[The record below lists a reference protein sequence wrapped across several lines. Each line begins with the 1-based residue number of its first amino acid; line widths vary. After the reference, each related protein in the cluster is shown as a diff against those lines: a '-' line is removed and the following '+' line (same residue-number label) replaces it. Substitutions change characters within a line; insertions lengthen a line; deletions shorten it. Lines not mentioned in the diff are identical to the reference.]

1 MLTRYSKI
9 LKEKFNTLYRAQE
22 KTMDS
27 AAQPS
32 MDPNSSPDVSTFPS
46 NGNTLVAAQPEA
58 AELAVI
64 LASLQTVRDGDF
76 SVRLPV
82 AWVGLPGKIADTFN
96 EIVSANEQMAK
107 ELKRV
112 GQAIGKEGKTRERA
126 RFHQLRGSWGEMEVS
141 VNTLAEDLLRPTTE
155 VTRAIAAVA
164 QGNLTQ
170 TVRLDVDGRPLEGE
184 FLRSAN
190 IVNTMIQQL
199 GVFTAEVTRVAREV
213 GTDGKLG
220 GQALVPGV
228 AGTWKDLTDSVNSM
242 ASNLTGQVRNIAEV
256 ATAVASG
263 DLSRKITVDVRG
275 EILQLK
281 EAINT
286 MVDQLRSFASEVTRV
301 AREVGTDGKLGGQAV
316 VPGVAGTWKDLTDS
330 VNAMAGN
337 LTAQVRNIAEV
348 TTAVARGDLSRKI
361 TVDVKGEI
369 LELKDTINTMV
380 DQLNAFAGEVTRV
393 AREVGTEGKLGGQAQ
408 VPGVGGTWKDLTDNV
423 NFMASNLTG
432 QVRNIAEVATAIAN
446 GDLSRKITVDVRGE
460 ILQLKET
467 LNTMVDQ
474 LNRFAGEVTRVAREV
489 GTEGRLGGQANV
501 PGVAGTWK
509 DLTDSVNSMAGNLT
523 GQVRNIAEVTTAVAR
538 GDLSRKITVD
548 VKGEILE
555 LKNTINTMVDQLNA
569 FAGEVTRVAREVGT
583 EGKLGGQAEV
593 PGVAGTWKDLT
604 DNVNFMA
611 GNLTAQVRNI
621 AEVATAVARGDLSRK
636 ITVDVRGEILELK
649 DTINTMVD
657 QLRSFASEVTR
668 VAREVGTDGKLGG
681 QAQVPG
687 VAGTWKDLTDSV
699 NSMASNL
706 TGQVRNIAEVATA
719 IASGDL
725 SKKITV
731 NVSGE
736 ILLLKETINTM
747 VDQLNAFAGEVTRV
761 AREVGTEGR
770 LGGQANVPG
779 VAGTWKDLTDSVN
792 SMAGNLT
799 GQVRN
804 IAEVTTAVARGDLSR
819 KITVD
824 VKGEI
829 LELKNT
835 INTMVDQLNAFAGEV
850 TRVAREVGTDGKL
863 GGQAQVPGVAGTWK
877 DLTDNVNFMA
887 SNLTGQ
893 VRNIAEV
900 ATAIANGDLS
910 KKITVDVRGEIL
922 QLKETLNTMVEQLRS
937 FAAEVTRVAR
947 EVGSEGR
954 LGGQA
959 NVPGVAGTWKDLTD
973 SVNAMAGNLTGQVRN
988 IAEVTTAVARG
999 DLSRKITVDVKGE
1012 ILELKNTIN
1021 TMVDQLNAFA
1031 GEVTRVAREVGTEGR
1046 LGGQANV
1053 PGVAGTWKDLT
1064 DNVNFMASNLTGQ
1077 VRNIAEVATA
1087 IANGDLS
1094 KKITVDVRG
1103 EILQLKETL
1112 NTMVEQLRSFAAE
1125 VTRVAREVGSE
1136 GRLGGQANVPGVG
1149 GTWKDLTDSVNAMAG
1164 NLTAQVRN
1172 IAEVT
1177 TAVARGDLSRKIT
1190 VDVKG
1195 EILELKNT
1203 INTMVDQLN
1212 AFAAEVTRVAR
1223 EVGTEGK
1230 LGGQAQVAGVAG
1242 TWKDLTDNVNV
1253 MAANLTEQ
1261 VRGIVK
1267 VVTAVA
1273 NGELTQKLTVNA
1285 KGEVAALAETINN
1298 MTDTLATFADQVTT
1312 VAREVGVEGRLGGQA
1327 NVPGAA
1333 GTWKDLTGNVNL
1345 LADNLTNQVRAIAEV
1360 ATAVTKGDL
1369 TRSIQVEA
1377 SGEVAELKDNINT
1390 MIDNLRLTTDRN
1402 TEQDWLKTNLARFTG
1417 MLQGQRDLTTVG
1429 RMLLSELAP
1438 LVNAQQGVIYQTESE
1453 DSGSMVLLSAFAN
1466 SDDGYLKQ
1474 INIGEGL
1481 VGQCA
1486 AEKRRTLI
1494 TELPEHTVP
1503 IRSGLFEAIPR
1514 NVIVLPVL
1522 FEDRVKA
1529 VIELA
1534 SLSAFTASHLA
1545 FLEQL
1550 TASIGIVL
1558 NSIEATM
1565 QTEGLLKQSQQLA
1578 IELQTQQKELQQTN
1592 EQLAQKAQQLAEQNA
1607 EVERKNQEIEQAR
1620 RALEEKAKELALT
1633 SKYKSE
1639 FLANMSHELRTPLNS
1654 ILVLGQQLTDNPDG
1668 NLTSKQVEFARTIH
1682 GAGTDLLN
1690 LISDILDLSKIE
1702 SGTVSVEAEE
1712 VFFSNL
1718 LEMVGRPFSHEA
1730 ENRKLVFEVQTD
1742 TRLAR
1747 SLVTDSKRLQQVL
1760 KNLLSNAFKFTEQ
1773 GGVRLAVT
1781 AATTGW
1787 SEDHP
1792 ILSGAASVVAF
1803 EVSDTG
1809 IGIPLDK
1816 QRIIF
1821 EAFQQADAG
1830 TSRKYGGTG
1839 LGLAISRELAS
1850 LLGGEIQLRSAP
1862 GKGSTFTLYLP
1873 QTYVGPSPSALGVT
1887 DRSAAPTMATLS
1899 LPSVSAAVEHH
1910 VEQIEDDRNDIQP
1923 GDAVL
1928 LIVEDDPHYAR
1939 VLCDLSRDKGFKVL
1953 VALRG
1958 SDALAL
1964 AREFRPTAV
1973 SLDVFLPDMLGW
1985 TILNHLKQDPSTRH
1999 IPIQMLTMD
2008 EDWHHGL
2015 SRGAFAFVTKP
2026 TTPEGLE
2033 AALSR
2038 IKEYTAPRRKRL
2050 LVIEDNPAEQL
2061 SIRELLGY
2069 DDIDV
2074 SVVSTGAEA
2083 LATVNKE
2090 SYDCLVLDLRLP
2102 DMTGFEVLERLRDTP
2117 SLSDLPVVVF
2127 TGKDLTPEEDARL
2140 HTLARSVV
2148 VKDVES
2154 PERLLDETAL
2164 FLHRVVTDLPP
2175 EKQRM
2180 LDRLHRSDEALVGK
2194 KVLVVD
2200 DDVRNIFALS
2210 SVLERRGMSVLTA
2223 GTGREAIKT
2232 IESTPDLA
2240 IVLMDIMMPEMD
2252 GYETMQVIRQDPSF
2266 RRLPIIALTAKAM
2279 KGDREK
2285 CLEAG
2290 ASEYLAK
2297 PVNTEQLL
2305 SALRMWLH
2313 R

>member
-1 MLTRYSKI
+1 MATNATVTSRQS
-9 LKEKFNTLYRAQE
+9 ERA
-22 KTMDS
+22 
-27 AAQPS
+27 
-32 MDPNSSPDVSTFPS
+32 NSSKKGQGGKPPKV
-46 NGNTLVAAQPEA
+46 QPA
-58 AELAVI
+58 SHSDNNLALI
-64 LASLQTVRDGDF
+64 LASLQTMRDGDF

-82 AWVGLPGKIADTFN
+82 AWVGVEGKIADIFN
-96 EIVSANEQMAK
+96 DIVAANEQMAA
-107 ELKRV
+107 ELNRV
-112 GQAIGKEGKTRERA
+112 GLAVGKEGKTRERT
-126 RFHQLRGSWGEMEVS
+126 RFQQSRGSWGAMEGS
-141 VNTLAEDLLRPTTE
+141 VNTLVEDLLRPTTE
-155 VTRAIAAVA
+155 ITRAIAAVA
-164 QGNLTQ
+164 QGNLAQ
-170 TVRLDVDGRPLEGE
+170 TVRLDVNGRPLEGE
-184 FLRSAN
+184 FLRSAK

-199 GVFTAEVTRVAREV
+199 SVFTAEVTRVAREV

-220 GQALVPGV
+220 GQAQVPGV

-408 VPGVGGTWKDLTDNV
+408 VLGVGGTWKDLTENV

-583 EGKLGGQAEV
+583 EGKLGGQAQV
-593 PGVAGTWKDLT
+593 SGVAGTWKDLT
-604 DNVNFMA
+604 DSVNFMA

-649 DTINTMVD
+649 DTLNTMVD
-657 QLRSFASEVTR
+657 QLRSFAGEVTR

-687 VAGTWKDLTDSV
+687 VAGTWKDLTDNV
-699 NSMASNL
+699 NFMAGNL
-706 TGQVRNIAEVATA
+706 TAQVRNIAEVATA

-736 ILLLKETINTM
+736 ILLLKDTINTM

-835 INTMVDQLNAFAGEV
+835 INTMVDQLNAFA
-850 TRVAREVGTDGKL
+850 
-863 GGQAQVPGVAGTWK
+863 
-877 DLTDNVNFMA
+877 
-887 SNLTGQ
+887 
-893 VRNIAEV
+893 
-900 ATAIANGDLS
+900 
-910 KKITVDVRGEIL
+910 
-922 QLKETLNTMVEQLRS
+922 
-937 FAAEVTRVAR
+937 
-947 EVGSEGR
+947 
-954 LGGQA
+954 
-959 NVPGVAGTWKDLTD
+959 
-973 SVNAMAGNLTGQVRN
+973 
-988 IAEVTTAVARG
+988 
-999 DLSRKITVDVKGE
+999 
-1012 ILELKNTIN
+1012 
-1021 TMVDQLNAFA
+1021 
-1031 GEVTRVAREVGTEGR
+1031 
-1046 LGGQANV
+1046 
-1053 PGVAGTWKDLT
+1053 
-1064 DNVNFMASNLTGQ
+1064 
-1077 VRNIAEVATA
+1077 
-1087 IANGDLS
+1087 
-1094 KKITVDVRG
+1094 
-1103 EILQLKETL
+1103 
-1112 NTMVEQLRSFAAE
+1112 
-1125 VTRVAREVGSE
+1125 
-1136 GRLGGQANVPGVG
+1136 
-1149 GTWKDLTDSVNAMAG
+1149 
-1164 NLTAQVRN
+1164 
-1172 IAEVT
+1172 
-1177 TAVARGDLSRKIT
+1177 
-1190 VDVKG
+1190 
-1195 EILELKNT
+1195 
-1203 INTMVDQLN
+1203 
-1212 AFAAEVTRVAR
+1212 AEVTRVAR

-1230 LGGQAQVAGVAG
+1230 LGGQAQVPDVAG

-1253 MAANLTEQ
+1253 MAVNLTEQ

-1298 MTDTLATFADQVTT
+1298 MTNTLATFADQVTT

-1369 TRSIQVEA
+1369 TRSIQVDA

-1417 MLQGQRDLTTVG
+1417 MLQGQRELTTVG
-1429 RMLLSELAP
+1429 RLLLSELAP
-1438 LVNAQQGVIYQTESE
+1438 LVNAQQGVLYQMES
-1453 DSGSMVLLSAFAN
+1453 DKTGSMILLSSFAD
-1466 SDDGYLKQ
+1466 STEGHEETVKV
-1474 INIGEGL
+1474 GEGL

-1486 AEKRRTLI
+1486 LEKRRMLI
-1494 TELPEHTVP
+1494 SDLPADTIPV
-1503 IRSGLFEAIPR
+1503 RSGLFSAVPK
-1514 NVIVLPVL
+1514 NVIVLPIL

-1534 SLSAFTASHLA
+1534 SLNVFTTSHLA

-1550 TASIGIVL
+1550 TSSIGIVL

-1578 IELQTQQKELQQTN
+1578 VELQTQQKELQQTN
-1592 EQLAQKAQQLAEQNA
+1592 EQLAQKAKQLAEQNA

-1620 RALEEKAKELALT
+1620 GALEEKAKELALT

-1654 ILVLGQQLTDNPDG
+1654 ILVLGQQLADNPDT
-1668 NLTSKQVEFARTIH
+1668 NLTPKQVEFARTIH

-1712 VFFSNL
+1712 VFFGSL
-1718 LEMVGRPFSHEA
+1718 IEMVARPFRHEA
-1730 ENRKLVFEVQTD
+1730 ENRKLAFEVDTD
-1742 TRLAR
+1742 AQLAR

-1773 GGVRLAVT
+1773 GGVRLSVSAVSSGWT
-1781 AATTGW
+1781 AGHA
-1787 SEDHP
+1787 
-1792 ILSGAASVVAF
+1792 ILSGVASVIAF
-1803 EVSDTG
+1803 EVSDSG
-1809 IGIPLDK
+1809 IGIPADK

-1850 LLGGEIQLRSAP
+1850 LLGGEIQLRSTP

-1873 QTYVGPSPSALGVT
+1873 QTYVGPSTPVGN
-1887 DRSAAPTMATLS
+1887 AAS
-1899 LPSVSAAVEHH
+1899 LPHGPRHELPASAITVMEDP
-1910 VEQIEDDRNDIQP
+1910 IETIRDDRNNIQP

-1928 LIVEDDPHYAR
+1928 LIVEDDVHYAR
-1939 VLCDLSRDKGFKVL
+1939 ILCDLSREKGFKVL
-1953 VALRG
+1953 AALRG
-1958 SDALAL
+1958 AEALAL
-1964 AREFRPTAV
+1964 AREFHPSAV
-1973 SLDVFLPDMLGW
+1973 SLDVLLPDMLGW
-1985 TILNHLKQDPSTRH
+1985 TVLNHLKQDPATRH
-1999 IPIQMLTMD
+1999 IPVQMLTMD

-2015 SRGAFAFVTKP
+2015 SHGAFSFITKP
-2026 TTPEGLE
+2026 TTSEGLS
-2033 AALSR
+2033 AAITR
-2038 IKEYTAPRRKRL
+2038 IREYSSPRRKRL
-2050 LVIEDNPAEQL
+2050 LVVEDDPAQQM
-2061 SIRELLGY
+2061 SIQALLGH

-2074 SVVSTGAEA
+2074 TVVANGSDA
-2083 LATVNKE
+2083 LTVVGNE
-2090 SYDCLVLDLRLP
+2090 QFDCVVLDLRLP
-2102 DMTGFEVLERLRDTP
+2102 DMTGFELLEQ
-2117 SLSDLPVVVF
+2117 LSQTKSGSELPVVVF
-2127 TGKDLTPEEDARL
+2127 TGKDLSPEEDARL
-2140 HTLARSVV
+2140 HMLARSVI

-2164 FLHRVVTDLPP
+2164 FLHRVVSDLPE
-2175 EKQRM
+2175 EKRNM
-2180 LDRLHRSDEALVGK
+2180 LDRLHRSDEALMGK
-2194 KVLVVD
+2194 KVLIVD

-2223 GTGREAIKT
+2223 GTGREAIAT
-2232 IESTPDLA
+2232 VESTGDLSM
-2240 IVLMDIMMPEMD
+2240 VLMDIMMPEMD
-2252 GYETMQVIRQDPSF
+2252 GYETMQVIRQNPQF

-2305 SALRMWLH
+2305 SACRMWLH

>member
-1 MLTRYSKI
+1 
-9 LKEKFNTLYRAQE
+9 LKKSEQPTVTISPKSDESRA
-22 KTMDS
+22 KT
-27 AAQPS
+27 
-32 MDPNSSPDVSTFPS
+32 
-46 NGNTLVAAQPEA
+46 NGNSASS
-58 AELAVI
+58 AESTADLAMI
-64 LASLQTVRDGDF
+64 LGALHAVRDGDF
-76 SVRLPV
+76 SVRLPGS
-82 AWVGLPGKIADTFN
+82 WTGLPGKIADAFN
-96 EIVSANEQMAK
+96 EIVSANQQMAR
-107 ELKRV
+107 ELKRI
-112 GQAIGKEGKTRERA
+112 GQTVGKEGRTRERA
-126 RFHQLRGSWGEMEVS
+126 RFHQSRGAWGEMEVS
-141 VNTLAEDLLRPTTE
+141 VNTLVEDLLRPTAE
-155 VTRAIAAVA
+155 VTHAIAAVA

-170 TVRLDVDGRPLEGE
+170 TVRLEVDGRPLEGE
-184 FLRSAN
+184 FLRSAKL
-190 IVNTMIQQL
+190 VNTMIEQL

-301 AREVGTDGKLGGQAV
+301 AREVGTEGKLGGQAI

-330 VNAMAGN
+330 VNAMAGNLTAQVRNIAEVTTAVARGDLSRKITVDVKGEILELKDTINTMVDQLNAFASEVTRVAREVGTEGKLGGQARVPGVGGTWKDLTDNVNFMASNLTGQVRNIAEVATAIASGDLSRKITVDVRGEILQLKETLNTMVDQLNRFAGEVTRVAREVGSEGRLGGQANVPGVAGTWKDLTDSVNSMAGN

-393 AREVGTEGKLGGQAQ
+393 AREVGTEGKLGGQAL

-432 QVRNIAEVATAIAN
+432 QVRNIAEVATAVAR
-446 GDLSRKITVDVRGE
+446 GDLSRKITVDVKGE
-460 ILQLKET
+460 ILELKDT
-467 LNTMVDQ
+467 INTMVGQ
-474 LNRFAGEVTRVAREV
+474 LRSFASEVTRVAREV
-489 GTEGRLGGQANV
+489 GTDGKLGGQAVVPGVGGTWKDLTDSVNSMASNLTGQVRNIAEVSTAIASGDLSKKITVNVSGEILLLKDTINTMVDQLNAFAAEVTRVAREVGSEGKLGGQAQV

-523 GQVRNIAEVTTAVAR
+523 AQVRNIAEVTTAVAR

-583 EGKLGGQAEV
+583 EGKLGGQA
-593 PGVAGTWKDLT
+593 
-604 DNVNFMA
+604 N
-611 GNLTAQVRNI
+611 
-621 AEVATAVARGDLSRK
+621 
-636 ITVDVRGEILELK
+636 
-649 DTINTMVD
+649 
-657 QLRSFASEVTR
+657 
-668 VAREVGTDGKLGG
+668 
-681 QAQVPG
+681 
-687 VAGTWKDLTDSV
+687 
-699 NSMASNL
+699 
-706 TGQVRNIAEVATA
+706 
-719 IASGDL
+719 
-725 SKKITV
+725 
-731 NVSGE
+731 
-736 ILLLKETINTM
+736 
-747 VDQLNAFAGEVTRV
+747 
-761 AREVGTEGR
+761 
-770 LGGQANVPG
+770 
-779 VAGTWKDLTDSVN
+779 
-792 SMAGNLT
+792 
-799 GQVRN
+799 
-804 IAEVTTAVARGDLSR
+804 
-819 KITVD
+819 
-824 VKGEI
+824 
-829 LELKNT
+829 
-835 INTMVDQLNAFAGEV
+835 
-850 TRVAREVGTDGKL
+850 
-863 GGQAQVPGVAGTWK
+863 VPGVAGTWK

-900 ATAIANGDLS
+900 ATAIASGDLS
-910 KKITVDVRGEIL
+910 RKITVDVRGEIL

-959 NVPGVAGTWKDLTD
+959 NVSGVA
-973 SVNAMAGNLTGQVRN
+973 
-988 IAEVTTAVARG
+988 
-999 DLSRKITVDVKGE
+999 
-1012 ILELKNTIN
+1012 
-1021 TMVDQLNAFA
+1021 
-1031 GEVTRVAREVGTEGR
+1031 
-1046 LGGQANV
+1046 
-1053 PGVAGTWKDLT
+1053 
-1064 DNVNFMASNLTGQ
+1064 
-1077 VRNIAEVATA
+1077 
-1087 IANGDLS
+1087 
-1094 KKITVDVRG
+1094 
-1103 EILQLKETL
+1103 
-1112 NTMVEQLRSFAAE
+1112 
-1125 VTRVAREVGSE
+1125 
-1136 GRLGGQANVPGVG
+1136 

-1230 LGGQAQVAGVAG
+1230 LGGQAEVPGVAG

-1285 KGEVAALAETINN
+1285 KGEVAALADTINN
-1298 MTDTLATFADQVTT
+1298 MMETLATFADQVTT

-1377 SGEVAELKDNINT
+1377 RGEVAQLKDNLNT

-1417 MLQGQRDLTTVG
+1417 MLQGQRDLATVG
-1429 RMLLSELAP
+1429 RLLLSELAP
-1438 LVNAQQGVIYQTESE
+1438 LINVQQGLIYQMESD
-1453 DSGSMVLLSAFAN
+1453 DSAELVLLSAFA
-1466 SDDGYLKQ
+1466 SEGDDGKLRRLQ
-1474 INIGEGL
+1474 IGEGL

-1486 AEKRRTLI
+1486 AEKKRMLIGDLPPNTVSIRTGLI
-1494 TELPEHTVP
+1494 
-1503 IRSGLFEAIPR
+1503 EAVPR
-1514 NVIVLPVL
+1514 NVVVLPVL

-1534 SLSAFTASHLA
+1534 SLANFTASHLA

-1550 TASIGIVL
+1550 TAGIGIVF

-1565 QTEGLLKQSQQLA
+1565 QTEALLKQSQQLA
-1578 IELQTQQKELQQTN
+1578 TELQMQQKELQQTN
-1592 EQLAQKAQQLAEQNA
+1592 EQLAQKAQQLAEQNV

-1654 ILVLGQQLTDNPDG
+1654 ILVLGQQLSDNPDG
-1668 NLTSKQVEFARTIH
+1668 NLTAKQVEFARTIH

-1690 LISDILDLSKIE
+1690 LITDILDLSKIE

-1712 VFFSNL
+1712 VFFASL
-1718 LEMVGRPFSHEA
+1718 VDTVERPFRHEA
-1730 ENRKLVFEVQTD
+1730 ENR
-1742 TRLAR
+1742 RLAFRVQADPHLPR
-1747 SLVTDSKRLQQVL
+1747 SLVTDSKRLHQVL

-1773 GGVRLAVT
+1773 GTVGLSLSIVNG
-1781 AATTGW
+1781 GW
-1787 SEDHP
+1787 SADHP
-1792 ILSGAASVVAF
+1792 ILGKSTPVVAF
-1803 EVSDTG
+1803 EVADTG
-1809 IGIPLDK
+1809 IGIPYEK

-1862 GKGSTFTLYLP
+1862 GQGSTFTLYLP
-1873 QTYVGPSPSALGVT
+1873 LIYKGPSSVTAEKKASASASPVPSSV
-1887 DRSAAPTMATLS
+1887 
-1899 LPSVSAAVEHH
+1899 VSAERVIEH
-1910 VEQIEDDRNDIQP
+1910 IPDDRDALEPQ
-1923 GDAVL
+1923 DAVL
-1928 LIVEDDPHYAR
+1928 LIVEDDSHYAG
-1939 VLCDLSRDKGFKVL
+1939 VLRDLARDKGFKVL
-1953 VALRG
+1953 AATG
-1958 SDALAL
+1958 GAEALAL
-1964 AREFRPTAV
+1964 AREFHPTAI

-1985 TILNHLKQDPSTRH
+1985 TVLNHLKQDPATRH
-1999 IPIQMLTMD
+1999 IPVQMLTLD
-2008 EDWHHGL
+2008 EDRHHGL
-2015 SRGAFAFVTKP
+2015 SRGAFSFVTKP
-2026 TTPEGLE
+2026 TTMQGLE
-2033 AALSR
+2033 VALSR
-2038 IKEYTAPRRKRL
+2038 IKEYSSPRKKRL
-2050 LVIEDNPAEQL
+2050 LVVEDNPAEQL
-2061 SIRELLGY
+2061 SIRELLGH

-2074 SVVSTGAEA
+2074 VIAATGNEA
-2083 LATVNKE
+2083 LELVTRKPF
-2090 SYDCLVLDLRLP
+2090 DCVVLDLRLP
-2102 DMTGFEVLERLRDTP
+2102 DMSGFDVLERFRDTAEIV
-2117 SLSDLPVVVF
+2117 DLPIVVF
-2127 TGKDLTPEEDARL
+2127 TGKQLSPEEDARL
-2140 HTLARSVV
+2140 HMLARSVV
-2148 VKDVES
+2148 LKGVES

-2164 FLHRVVTDLPP
+2164 FLHRVVADLPP
-2175 EKQRM
+2175 QKQKM
-2180 LDRLHRSDEALVGK
+2180 IEQLHRSDEALGGK
-2194 KVLVVD
+2194 RVLVVD

-2210 SVLERRGMSVLTA
+2210 SVLERRRMNVLTA
-2223 GTGREAIKT
+2223 STGREAIE
-2232 IESTPDLA
+2232 ILESTPDVA

-2252 GYETMQVIRQDPSF
+2252 GYQTIQAIRAKTNF

>member
-1 MLTRYSKI
+1 MKRNVL
-9 LKEKFNTLYRAQE
+9 RAEQD
-22 KTMDS
+22 KANNGVDGASHS
-27 AAQPS
+27 A
-32 MDPNSSPDVSTFPS
+32 V
-46 NGNTLVAAQPEA
+46 
-58 AELAVI
+58 AELVPGSAELHMI
-64 LASLQTVRDGDF
+64 LESLQTMRDGEF
-76 SVRLPV
+76 SVRLPGT
-82 AWVGLPGKIADTFN
+82 WTGLPGKIADTFN
-96 EIVSANEQMAK
+96 EIVRANQQMSQ

-112 GQAIGKEGKTRERA
+112 GQVVGKEGRTRERV
-126 RFHQLRGSWGEMEVS
+126 RFHEKRGAWGEMEVS
-141 VNTLAEDLLRPTTE
+141 VNALVEDLLRPTAD
-155 VTRAIAAVA
+155 VTGAIAAVA

-184 FLRSAN
+184 FLRSAT

-199 GVFTAEVTRVAREV
+199 SVFTAEVIRVAREV

-220 GQALVPGV
+220 GQAQVPGV
-228 AGTWKDLTDSVNSM
+228 AGTWKDLTDSVNLM

-408 VPGVGGTWKDLTDNV
+408 VFGVGGTWKDLTDNV

-432 QVRNIAEVATAIAN
+432 QVRNIAEVATAIAK
-446 GDLSRKITVDVRGE
+446 GDLSKKITVDVRGE

-523 GQVRNIAEVTTAVAR
+523 AQVRNIAEVTTAVAR

-583 EGKLGGQAEV
+583 EGKLGGQAQV

-649 DTINTMVD
+649 ETLNTMVE

-687 VAGTWKDLTDSV
+687 VGGTWKDLTDSV

-706 TGQVRNIAEVATA
+706 TNQVRNIAEVSTA
-719 IASGDL
+719 IANGDL

-799 GQVRN
+799 AQVRN
-804 IAEVTTAVARGDLSR
+804 IAEVTTAVASGDLSR

-1031 GEVTRVAREVGTEGR
+1031 
-1046 LGGQANV
+1046 
-1053 PGVAGTWKDLT
+1053 
-1064 DNVNFMASNLTGQ
+1064 
-1077 VRNIAEVATA
+1077 
-1087 IANGDLS
+1087 
-1094 KKITVDVRG
+1094 
-1103 EILQLKETL
+1103 
-1112 NTMVEQLRSFAAE
+1112 
-1125 VTRVAREVGSE
+1125 
-1136 GRLGGQANVPGVG
+1136 
-1149 GTWKDLTDSVNAMAG
+1149 
-1164 NLTAQVRN
+1164 
-1172 IAEVT
+1172 
-1177 TAVARGDLSRKIT
+1177 
-1190 VDVKG
+1190 
-1195 EILELKNT
+1195 
-1203 INTMVDQLN
+1203 
-1212 AFAAEVTRVAR
+1212 AEVTRVAR

-1230 LGGQAQVAGVAG
+1230 LGGQAQVPGVAG

-1273 NGELTQKLTVNA
+1273 NGVLTQKLTVNA

-1377 SGEVAELKDNINT
+1377 RGEVAELKDNINT
-1390 MIDNLRLTTDRN
+1390 MINNLRLTTERN

-1417 MLQGQRDLTTVG
+1417 MLQGQRDLATVG

-1438 LVNAQQGVIYQTESE
+1438 LVNAQQGVIYQMEEE
-1453 DSGSMVLLSAFAN
+1453 DSKQMVLLSAFAGDG
-1466 SDDGYLKQ
+1466 DDGHLRRLK
-1474 INIGEGL
+1474 IGEGL
-1481 VGQCA
+1481 IGQCA
-1486 AEKRRTLI
+1486 AEKRRMLI
-1494 TELPEHTVP
+1494 TDLPPESIT
-1503 IRSGLFEAIPR
+1503 IRSGLFEAVPR

-1534 SLSAFTASHLA
+1534 SMSGFAASQLA

-1578 IELQTQQKELQQTN
+1578 AELQTQQKELQQTN
-1592 EQLAQKAQQLAEQNA
+1592 EQLAQKAQQLAEQNV

-1620 RALEEKAKELALT
+1620 LALEEKAKELALT

-1654 ILVLGQQLTDNPDG
+1654 ILVLGQQLADNHGG
-1668 NLTSKQVEFARTIH
+1668 NLTAKEVEFARTIH

-1702 SGTVSVEAEE
+1702 SGTVSVEAKE
-1712 VFFSNL
+1712 VAFANL
-1718 LEMVGRPFSHEA
+1718 LDTVARPFRHEA
-1730 ENRKLVFEVQTD
+1730 ESRRLAFEVQTD
-1742 TRLAR
+1742 PRLSR
-1747 SLVTDSKRLQQVL
+1747 SIVTDSKRLQQVL

-1773 GGVRLAVT
+1773 GSVRLTVS
-1781 AATTGW
+1781 AASRGW

-1792 ILSGAASVVAF
+1792 LLSKTASVVAF
-1803 EVSDTG
+1803 EVADTG
-1809 IGIPLDK
+1809 IGIPAEK

-1839 LGLAISRELAS
+1839 LGLAISRELAN
-1850 LLGGEIQLRSAP
+1850 LLGGEIQLHSSP

-1873 QTYVGPSPSALGVT
+1873 LIYVGPSTAAGGRTESNLTPAPLQLGNQNVIE
-1887 DRSAAPTMATLS
+1887 SPA
-1899 LPSVSAAVEHH
+1899 E
-1910 VEQIEDDRNDIQP
+1910 EIEDDRANLQP
-1923 GDAVL
+1923 EDAIL

-1939 VLCDLSRDKGFKVL
+1939 VLCDLARDEGFKVL
-1953 VALRG
+1953 LAMRG
-1958 SDALAL
+1958 SEALAL
-1964 AREFRPTAV
+1964 AHEFHPTAV

-1985 TILNHLKQDPSTRH
+1985 TVLNHLKQDPATRH
-1999 IPIQMLTMD
+1999 IPVQILTLD
-2008 EDWHHGL
+2008 EDRQHGL
-2015 SRGAFAFVTKP
+2015 ARGAFAFVTKP
-2026 TTPEGLE
+2026 TTTEGVHE
-2033 AALSR
+2033 ALVR
-2038 IKEYTAPRRKRL
+2038 IKEYATAGRKRL
-2050 LVIEDNPAEQL
+2050 LVVEDNAAEQF
-2061 SIRELLGY
+2061 SIRELLG
-2069 DDIDV
+2069 DEDIEI
-2074 SVVSTGAEA
+2074 SVAATGEEA
-2083 LATVNKE
+2083 LVTLEHEAF
-2090 SYDCLVLDLRLP
+2090 DCVVLDLSLP
-2102 DMTGFEVLERLRDTP
+2102 DMSGFEILERIRDTA
-2117 SLSDLPVVVF
+2117 SLRDLPVVVF
-2127 TGKDLTPEEDARL
+2127 TGKELTPEEDARL

-2148 VKDVES
+2148 VKGVES

-2164 FLHRVVTDLPP
+2164 FLHRVVANLPT
-2175 EKQRM
+2175 EKQKM
-2180 LDRLHRSDEALVGK
+2180 LDRLHHSDDALQGRE
-2194 KVLVVD
+2194 VLVVD

-2210 SVLERRGMSVLTA
+2210 SVLERRGMTVLTA
-2223 GTGREAIKT
+2223 GTGREAIAT
-2232 IESTPDLA
+2232 LETTPNVA

-2252 GYETMQVIRQDPSF
+2252 GYETMQVIRQNPSF

>member
-1 MLTRYSKI
+1 L
-9 LKEKFNTLYRAQE
+9 EHPA
-22 KTMDS
+22 
-27 AAQPS
+27 
-32 MDPNSSPDVSTFPS
+32 
-46 NGNTLVAAQPEA
+46 PEY
-58 AELAVI
+58 LAVI
-64 LASLQTVRDGDF
+64 LECLQTMKNGDF

-82 AWVGLPGKIADTFN
+82 TWTGMPGKIADNFN
-96 EIVSANEQMAK
+96 EIVIANQQMAS

-112 GQAIGKEGKTRERA
+112 GQTVGKEGKTRERI
-126 RFHQLRGSWGEMEVS
+126 RVEHRRGSWDEMEIS
-141 VNTLAEDLLRPTTE
+141 VNTLVEDLLRPTTE

-220 GQALVPGV
+220 GQAMVPGV

-393 AREVGTEGKLGGQAQ
+393 AREVGTEGKLGGQAN
-408 VPGVGGTWKDLTDNV
+408 VPGVAGTWKDLTDNV
-423 NFMASNLTG
+423 NFMAGNLTG

-523 GQVRNIAEVTTAVAR
+523 A
-538 GDLSRKITVD
+538 
-548 VKGEILE
+548 
-555 LKNTINTMVDQLNA
+555 
-569 FAGEVTRVAREVGT
+569 
-583 EGKLGGQAEV
+583 
-593 PGVAGTWKDLT
+593 
-604 DNVNFMA
+604 
-611 GNLTAQVRNI
+611 
-621 AEVATAVARGDLSRK
+621 
-636 ITVDVRGEILELK
+636 
-649 DTINTMVD
+649 
-657 QLRSFASEVTR
+657 
-668 VAREVGTDGKLGG
+668 
-681 QAQVPG
+681 
-687 VAGTWKDLTDSV
+687 
-699 NSMASNL
+699 
-706 TGQVRNIAEVATA
+706 
-719 IASGDL
+719 
-725 SKKITV
+725 
-731 NVSGE
+731 
-736 ILLLKETINTM
+736 
-747 VDQLNAFAGEVTRV
+747 
-761 AREVGTEGR
+761 
-770 LGGQANVPG
+770 
-779 VAGTWKDLTDSVN
+779 
-792 SMAGNLT
+792 
-799 GQVRN
+799 QVRN

-863 GGQAQVPGVAGTWK
+863 GGQAQVSGVAGTWK

-900 ATAIANGDLS
+900 ATAVARGDLSRKITVDVKGEILELKDTINTMVDQLNAFAGEVTRVAREVGTDGKLGGQAMVPGVAGTWKDLTDNVNSMASNLTGQVRNIAEVSTAIANGDLS
-910 KKITVDVRGEIL
+910 KKITVNVSGEIL
-922 QLKETLNTMVEQLRS
+922 LLKETINTMVDQLNR
-937 FAAEVTRVAR
+937 FAGEVTRVAR
-947 EVGSEGR
+947 EVGSEGK

-973 SVNAMAGNLTGQVRN
+973 NVNFMAGNLTGQVRN
-988 IAEVTTAVARG
+988 IAEVTTAVAKG

-1031 GEVTRVAREVGTEGR
+1031 GEVTRVAREVGTEGK
-1046 LGGQANV
+1046 LGGQAMV

-1064 DNVNFMASNLTGQ
+1064 DSVNFMAGNLTAQ

-1094 KKITVDVRG
+1094 RKITVDVRG

-1125 VTRVAREVGSE
+1125 VTRVAREVGTD
-1136 GRLGGQANVPGVG
+1136 GKLGGQANVPGVA

-1195 EILELKNT
+1195 EILELKDT

-1230 LGGQAQVAGVAG
+1230 LGGQAQVQGVAG

-1273 NGELTQKLTVNA
+1273 NGLLTQKLTVNA

-1377 SGEVAELKDNINT
+1377 RGEVADLKDNLNT

-1402 TEQDWLKTNLARFTG
+1402 TEQDWLKTNLARFTS
-1417 MLQGQRDLTTVG
+1417 MLQGQRDLGTVG
-1429 RMLLSELAP
+1429 RLLLSELAP
-1438 LVNAQQGVIYQTESE
+1438 LVSAQQGVIYQMGSE
-1453 DSGSMVLLSAFAN
+1453 PVVAGDGTLVLLSTFADTPEG
-1466 SDDGYLKQ
+1466 SVSEVR
-1474 INIGEGL
+1474 IGEGL
-1481 VGQCA
+1481 IGQCA
-1486 AEKRRTLI
+1486 SEKRRMLI
-1494 TELPEHTVP
+1494 TEMPRSTTP
-1503 IRSGLFEAIPR
+1503 IRSGLFKAKPK

-1578 IELQTQQKELQQTN
+1578 TELQTQQKELQQTN
-1592 EQLAQKAQQLAEQNA
+1592 EQLAQKAQELAEQNY

-1620 RALEEKAKELALT
+1620 RALEEKARELALT

-1654 ILVLGQQLTDNPDG
+1654 ILVLGQQLAENPDG
-1668 NLTSKQVEFARTIH
+1668 SLTAKQVEFARTIH

-1712 VFFSNL
+1712 IFFGTL
-1718 LEMVGRPFSHEA
+1718 LDTVSRPFRHEA
-1730 ENRKLVFEVQTD
+1730 DNRRLVFEVTGD
-1742 TRLAR
+1742 PRLSR

-1773 GGVRLAVT
+1773 GSVRLKVAP
-1781 AATTGW
+1781 AAAGW
-1787 SEDHP
+1787 SVDHP
-1792 ILSGAASVVAF
+1792 ILSGAGSVIAF
-1803 EVSDTG
+1803 EVTDTG
-1809 IGIPLDK
+1809 IGIPPEK

-1830 TSRKYGGTG
+1830 TSRKFGGTG

-1850 LLGGEIQLRSAP
+1850 LLGGEIQLRSVP
-1862 GKGSTFTLYLP
+1862 GQGSTFTLYLP
-1873 QTYVGPSPSALGVT
+1873 QTYVGPAVANLPKLEKSG
-1887 DRSAAPTMATLS
+1887 APTAKPTFLTT
-1899 LPSVSAAVEHH
+1899 VTT
-1910 VEQIEDDRNDIQP
+1910 VEQEARVEDDRAILVE

-1928 LIVEDDPHYAR
+1928 LIVEDDSHYAR
-1939 VLCDLSRDKGFKVL
+1939 VLRDLSHDKGFKVL
-1953 VALRG
+1953 VAATG
-1958 SDALAL
+1958 TEALAL
-1964 AREFRPTAV
+1964 AREFSPAAI

-1985 TILNHLKQDPSTRH
+1985 TVLNHLKQDPRTRH
-1999 IPIQMLTMD
+1999 IPVQILTLD
-2008 EDWHHGL
+2008 EDRHHGL

-2026 TTPEGLE
+2026 SSREDLE
-2033 AALSR
+2033 AALTR
-2038 IKEYTAPRRKRL
+2038 IHAYAQPRRKKL
-2050 LVIEDNPAEQL
+2050 LVVEDNPAEQM
-2061 SIRELLGY
+2061 STRELLGHE
-2069 DDIDV
+2069 DIDIDV
-2074 SVVSTGAEA
+2074 AESGMSA
-2083 LATVNKE
+2083 LQALDDE
-2090 SYDCLVLDLRLP
+2090 SYDCVVLDLRLP
-2102 DMTGFEVLERLRDTP
+2102 DMSGFEVLERLRDTP
-2117 SLSDLPVVVF
+2117 KLKDLPVVVF
-2127 TGKDLTPEEDARL
+2127 TGRELTPDEDAQL

-2164 FLHRVVTDLPP
+2164 FLHRVIADLPK

-2180 LDRLHRSDEALVGK
+2180 LERLHESDDALAGR
-2194 KVLVVD
+2194 KVLIVD

-2210 SVLERRGMSVLTA
+2210 SVLERRGMTVLSA
-2223 GTGREAIKT
+2223 GTGREAIET

-2252 GYETMQVIRQDPSF
+2252 GYETMQVIRQNPAM
-2266 RRLPIIALTAKAM
+2266 RRLPIVALTAKAM
-2279 KGDREK
+2279 KGDRER